1 MGDTVQKTGWEMGA
15 IHESCPNLYY
25 CGWQNYVIFCTS
37 VFPET
42 NLIKATCRIPFEYVV
57 TNVK

>member
-1 MGDTVQKTGWEMGA
+1 MGA

-25 CGWQNYVIFCTS
+25 CGWQNYVIFSTS

-57 TNVK
+57 MNVK